1 MKNGNFH
8 KPSEERGK
16 KKTSC
21 KKINNPR
28 STRGMS
34 VLQGDLGRA
43 VWLRG
48 VWLRGTCVVVVG
60 YGVRFKYE
68 YKGGQGKEEV

>member
-1 MKNGNFH
+1 
-8 KPSEERGK
+8 
-16 KKTSC
+16 
-21 KKINNPR
+21 
-28 STRGMS
+28 MS